1 MDNQKLRVVALEI
14 VELYYSSTGTAID
27 WWENEDL
34 EMHLAQG
41 QQVYAES
48 SWQEKR
54 HGKLT

>member
-1 MDNQKLRVVALEI
+1 MPWERI
-14 VELYYSSTGTAID
+14 AID